1 MATASLNGSSYLEFS
16 VNDNVALTTVV
27 TVRFQPNHPDGI
39 IVYSGGDYV
48 DFMSLVLVQSEIQFR
63 FELGSGTEVLS
74 GPTLSLGDWH
84 TVIAMR
90 TGQNGTLRVNGVD
103 VTTTI
108 SQGTSTMLNIGTR
121 LFVGGASGSS
131 SVSPDVGIM
140 DGFVGCVSDVQVNGE
155 SHTMYS
161 SGPLYRKWPSVQE
174 VVLCTGSGPL

>member
-16 VNDNVALTTVV
+16 VDDVTMATVV
-27 TVRFQPNHPDGI
+27 TVRFQPTYPSGI
-39 IVYSGGDYV
+39 IVYSGGEYV
-48 DFMSLVLVQSEIQFR
+48 DFMSLVLVRSEIQFR

-84 TVIAMR
+84 TVVAMR

-103 VTTTI
+103 VRTAI
-108 SQGTSTMLNIGTR
+108 SRGTSTLLNIGTR

-131 SVSPDVGIM
+131 SVSPDVGTM

-155 SHTMYS
+155 
-161 SGPLYRKWPSVQE
+161 
-174 VVLCTGSGPL
+174 